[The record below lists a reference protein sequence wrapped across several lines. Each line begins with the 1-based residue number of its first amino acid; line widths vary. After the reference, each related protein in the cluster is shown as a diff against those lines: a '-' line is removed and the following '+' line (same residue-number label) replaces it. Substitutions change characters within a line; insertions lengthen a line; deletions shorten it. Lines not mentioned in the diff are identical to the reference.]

1 MSSSPGH
8 YPLHRVLLAED
19 SKSMRALELA
29 LLKELGVT
37 RVDQAEN
44 GLQARQLLLKHRYQ
58 LILCDWDM
66 PELSGLD
73 LLRQVRHNPA
83 THDLPF
89 ILCTANASRDQILL
103 ALKAGVSDYLAKPFQ
118 PAAMLAKLELWLAK
132 VPAPSLRLDEQA
144 AVDGRLDQL

>member
-1 MSSSPGH
+1 MSRGPGH

-19 SKSMRALELA
+19 SKSMRAMELA
-29 LLKELGVT
+29 LLQELGVT

-73 LLRQVRHNPA
+73 LLRQVRHHPA
-83 THDLPF
+83 TQDLPF
-89 ILCTANASRDQILL
+89 ILCTANASRDEILL
-103 ALKAGVSDYLAKPFQ
+103 AVKAGVSDYITKPFQ
-118 PAAMLAKLELWLAK
+118 PAALLAKLDLWLAK
-132 VPAPSLRLDEQA
+132 IPAPNLRLEEQA
-144 AVDGRLDQL
+144 AIDGRLDQL